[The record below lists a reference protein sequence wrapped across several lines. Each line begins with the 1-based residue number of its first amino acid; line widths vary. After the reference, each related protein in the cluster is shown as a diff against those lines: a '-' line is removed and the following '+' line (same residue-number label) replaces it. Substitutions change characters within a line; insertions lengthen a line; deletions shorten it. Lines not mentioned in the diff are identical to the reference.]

1 MKIALTCLAAVIL
14 PSVALAQHYA
24 CMRVFEPMSK
34 MVHVAIFDHNKNII
48 MDETKTFTLVK
59 HYTFKS
65 SRGRFDWS
73 GDNTWSAAFDGEDWG
88 NYHWQNE
95 WSTISSDYKI
105 GCYDKTGSAY
115 CLEPSLTEMYNK
127 CKDKIDD

>member
-24 CMRVFEPMSK
+24 CMRVFEPLSR
-34 MVHVAIFDHNKNII
+34 MVHVAIFDKNKNII

-59 HYTFKS
+59 HYTLTN

-73 GDNTWSAAFDGEDWG
+73 GHDTWSAAFDDQDWG
-88 NYHWQNE
+88 GYDWQDIVQ
-95 WSTISSDYKI
+95 STSDFYY
-105 GCYDKTGSAY
+105 GCYDVSRSDY
-115 CLEPSLTEMYNK
+115 CLEPSLSEMRSK
-127 CKDKIDD
+127 CLEKIND